1 VLANPMRVQSARHSH
16 REQHCQQGTEALLM
30 LLLATRLSCS
40 RPQLLHRL
48 PLFLLIMHRHLQLPL
63 QLQGEV
69 LYLPPA
75 LLLQLPLQLQG
86 KVLYL
91 PPALLLQPQLQLP
104 S

>member
-1 VLANPMRVQSARHSH
+1 MQVQSDSH
-16 REQHCQQGTEALLM
+16 REQRCQQGTKPPLM
-30 LLLATRLSCS
+30 LLLSSHLSCS
-40 RPQLLHRL
+40 TPQLLHRL
-48 PLFLLIMHRHLQLPL
+48 PLCLIIMHKHLQLPL

-91 PPALLLQPQLQLP
+91 PPALLLQPQL
-104 S
+104 

>member
-1 VLANPMRVQSARHSH
+1 MQVQSDRH

-30 LLLATRLSCS
+30 LLLPTRLSCS

-48 PLFLLIMHRHLQLPL
+48 LLCLIITHRHLQLPL

-75 LLLQLPLQLQG
+75 LLLQLQG